1 MLVKIEKTTNNVIKF
16 LYKIDDLLLEF
27 GTKIL

>member
-1 MLVKIEKTTNNVIKF
+1 MAQKIEKATNSVIK
-16 LYKIDDLLLEF
+16 LLGKVDNLLLEF

>member
-1 MLVKIEKTTNNVIKF
+1 MSQKIERVTINVM
-16 LYKIDDLLLEF
+16 KILEKVDNLLLEF